1 MPDLLLELL
10 SEEIPARFQLKAE
23 ESLKNLVKEGL
34 IESKL
39 TFEAIESFST
49 PRRLV
54 LAVTG
59 IPEKTLSKSEEKRG
73 PSVLAP
79 KNAIEGFSKS
89 MNVNISDLFTK
100 IEKKGEFYYA
110 KIEKRSQTSA
120 NIIPEILSGIIK
132 NFPWQK
138 SMKWGSGSFKWV
150 RPLHSVVCILS
161 AESEYKVLPLEFDG
175 ISSGNT
181 SVGHRFMEPKFFGVS
196 SFEDYQYKIK
206 KHFVILDR
214 EERKR
219 KIQNECSTIAF
230 ANGFEVV
237 KDENLLEEVT
247 GLVEWPVVLLGKV
260 KKIFLSLPPEVLQV
274 SMREHQKF
282 FSLRQKGSTAIEA
295 FVIVANLVT
304 QDNGKSIVNGN
315 ERVLNAR
322 LSDAKFFWENDL
334 RVIETNGYESLA
346 EKLKAVTFHNELG
359 NEFNR
364 VKRISTIAHEISGM
378 LGADQKSTS
387 LAASLCKLDLV
398 SEMVYE
404 FPELQGVIGKYYAKR
419 AGFSKSISDACYEHY
434 LPRGPIDMVPRNAVS
449 VALALAD
456 KIDLI
461 SSFWAINLKPSGSK
475 DPFALRRAAI
485 GIIRILIE
493 NDLELPLNVL
503 LRLGNKNLDF
513 DDLIEFLNDRF
524 RVHLSEKG
532 LRHDVLNS
540 IISKNYENVPL
551 KDIFLRALAITAFV
565 TTVAGKDLIQGYKR
579 AANILSAEEKKD
591 GVEYSLDPNLSLMRE
606 PSEKNLF
613 QNEFFLTKTNKKDY
627 MISC

>member
-10 SEEIPARFQLKAE
+10 SEEIPARFQSKAE
-23 ESLKNLVKEGL
+23 KSLKNLVKEGL

-59 IPEKTLSKSEEKRG
+59 LPEKTLSKSEEKRG

-110 KIEKRSQTSA
+110 KLEKRSQTSES
-120 NIIPEILSGIIK
+120 IIPEILSRIIR
-132 NFPWQK
+132 NFPWKK

-150 RPLHSVVCILS
+150 RPLHSVVCLLS
-161 AESEYKVLPLEFDG
+161 NETEYKVLPLEFDG

-260 KKIFLSLPPEVLQV
+260 KKIFLSL
-274 SMREHQKF
+274 F
-282 FSLRQKGSTAIEA
+282 LRFLLLSTHIL
-295 FVIVANLVT
+295 F
-304 QDNGKSIVNGN
+304 
-315 ERVLNAR
+315 
-322 LSDAKFFWENDL
+322 
-334 RVIETNGYESLA
+334 
-346 EKLKAVTFHNELG
+346 
-359 NEFNR
+359 
-364 VKRISTIAHEISGM
+364 
-378 LGADQKSTS
+378 
-387 LAASLCKLDLV
+387 
-398 SEMVYE
+398 
-404 FPELQGVIGKYYAKR
+404 
-419 AGFSKSISDACYEHY
+419 
-434 LPRGPIDMVPRNAVS
+434 
-449 VALALAD
+449 LALSF
-456 KIDLI
+456 IFLI
-461 SSFWAINLKPSGSK
+461 SS
-475 DPFALRRAAI
+475 
-485 GIIRILIE
+485 
-493 NDLELPLNVL
+493 VL
-503 LRLGNKNLDF
+503 YL
-513 DDLIEFLNDRF
+513 
-524 RVHLSEKG
+524 
-532 LRHDVLNS
+532 
-540 IISKNYENVPL
+540 
-551 KDIFLRALAITAFV
+551 
-565 TTVAGKDLIQGYKR
+565 
-579 AANILSAEEKKD
+579 
-591 GVEYSLDPNLSLMRE
+591 
-606 PSEKNLF
+606 
-613 QNEFFLTKTNKKDY
+613 
-627 MISC
+627 